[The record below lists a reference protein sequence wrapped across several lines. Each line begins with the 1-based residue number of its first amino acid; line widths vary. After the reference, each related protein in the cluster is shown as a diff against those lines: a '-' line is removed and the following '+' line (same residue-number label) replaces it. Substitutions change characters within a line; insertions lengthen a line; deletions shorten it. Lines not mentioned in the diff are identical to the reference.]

1 MSFWEQMGKLLVAA
15 LCFFTL
21 VQTFCG
27 ARITAEERKEIVHV
41 HNRLRGSVKPS
52 ASNMEKM
59 VSPPKM
65 TMYHMH
71 GRYRTCSR
79 CIYRSSLRD
88 MGPRHNVRLIIIRYR
103 TWLSRVVK
111 LLNSLWNTHTGLE

>member
-21 VQTFCG
+21 DQTFCG

-41 HNRLRGSVKPS
+41 HNRLRGSATPS

-59 VSPPKM
+59 VSPAKM

-71 GRYRTCSR
+71 GRYVHVVARALAA
-79 CIYRSSLRD
+79 CIY
-88 MGPRHNVRLIIIRYR
+88 I
-103 TWLSRVVK
+103 
-111 LLNSLWNTHTGLE
+111 